1 MVLLTLDKPYTVH
14 ARSIDRNGTGQSPS
28 NYKLSLRNAI
38 KCNDNHYIRASLV
51 SAKVPS
57 TFYQIDSKNNTFT
70 VGFNRPTF
78 TLAQQYASLAVQDP
92 DYKPLAGTATFASG
106 STAVLTTSDLRA
118 SVVDKI
124 YVFSPTWS
132 NDDKT
137 ARCRIPDEQIFEDV
151 DDYEEIIQE
160 ILDAQEEDIR
170 EDGKDDADNILL
182 IFSDLAGTKFYSN
195 KKGILN
201 KVAFNHRHYKVSV
214 ILDSQ
219 SLRQISAPFRNN
231 LSGVM
236 FFASI
241 SNRLEIKK
249 ILEEFIGQYNEKQAR
264 QILKYAFDG
273 SLFNFLY
280 LNFQKRTLYKNFNRL
295 TINTNDDHE

>member
-1 MVLLTLDKPYTVH
+1 MSMSSNEMKIHETANDELTLKPFDNQL
-14 ARSIDRNGTGQSPS
+14 RPS
-28 NYKLSLRNAI
+28 KQLHPDL
-38 KCNDNHYIRASLV
+38 LQ
-51 SAKVPS
+51 P
-57 TFYQIDSKNNTFT
+57 
-70 VGFNRPTF
+70 PF
-78 TLAQQYASLAVQDP
+78 TLMMVGP
-92 DYKPLAGTATFASG
+92 KG
-106 STAVLTTSDLRA
+106 SSKTTTILRLIYGNKKRRGCTNCYHKFYRHFF
-118 SVVDKI
+118 DKI

-137 ARCRIPDEQIFEDV
+137 ARCKIPESQIFEDV

-249 ILEEFIGQYNEKQAR
+249 ILEEFIGQYDEKQAR
-264 QILKYAFDG
+264 QILQYAFDG

>member
-1 MVLLTLDKPYTVH
+1 MSNKIEIRETPNEDLTLKAFD
-14 ARSIDRNGTGQSPS
+14 NQLQPS
-28 NYKLSLRNAI
+28 KQLHPDL
-38 KCNDNHYIRASLV
+38 LQ
-51 SAKVPS
+51 P
-57 TFYQIDSKNNTFT
+57 
-70 VGFNRPTF
+70 PF
-78 TLAQQYASLAVQDP
+78 TLMMVGP
-92 DYKPLAGTATFASG
+92 KG
-106 STAVLTTSDLRA
+106 SSKTTTILRLIYGNNRKRGCKDQNTYHKFYRHYF
-118 SVVDKI
+118 DKI

-132 NDDKT
+132 NDAKT
-137 ARCRIPDEQIFEDV
+137 ARCKIPDDQIYEDV
-151 DDYEEIIQE
+151 EDYEEIIQE
-160 ILDAQEEDIR
+160 ILDGQEEDIR
-170 EDGKDDADNILL
+170 EDGKDEADSILL

-280 LNFQKRTLYKNFNRL
+280 LNFQKRTLFKNFNRL
-295 TINTNDDHE
+295 TIKTNEDE

>member
-1 MVLLTLDKPYTVH
+1 MSNKIEIRETPNEDLTLKAFD
-14 ARSIDRNGTGQSPS
+14 NQLQPS
-28 NYKLSLRNAI
+28 RQLHPDL
-38 KCNDNHYIRASLV
+38 LQ
-51 SAKVPS
+51 P
-57 TFYQIDSKNNTFT
+57 
-70 VGFNRPTF
+70 PF
-78 TLAQQYASLAVQDP
+78 TLMMVGP
-92 DYKPLAGTATFASG
+92 KG
-106 STAVLTTSDLRA
+106 SSKTTTILRLIYGNNKKKNCTNCYHKFYRHYF
-118 SVVDKI
+118 DKI

-132 NDDKT
+132 NDAKT
-137 ARCRIPDEQIFEDV
+137 ARCKIPDDQIYEDV
-151 DDYEEIIQE
+151 EDYEEIIQE
-160 ILDAQEEDIR
+160 ILDGQEEDIR
-170 EDGKDDADNILL
+170 EDGKDEADSILL

-280 LNFQKRTLYKNFNRL
+280 LNFQKRTLFKNFNRL
-295 TINTNDDHE
+295 TIKTNEDE